1 MIEEAIHHDNKQ
13 YKFKLSLP
21 EFPDI
26 EPVYS
31 NPFSVVYLF
40 HISTLFN
47 RKYRLVLNN
56 TISGEWFKDEGG
68 KQNQIALHIALVVYY
83 NTIHEI

>member
-1 MIEEAIHHDNKQ
+1 MIEEAINHDNKQ

-26 EPVYS
+26 QPVYS

-40 HISTLFN
+40 LIFILFN
-47 RKYRLVLNN
+47 RKYRLVVKN

-68 KQNQIALHIALVVYY
+68 KQNQIPLHIALVVCYS
-83 NTIHEI
+83 TIHDL